1 MLDKIIKSAYET
13 AMERFS
19 QRKEVPRSE
28 IEKMENISLG
38 KTIAAKFLRENNY
51 DILAEINKHP
61 DNIKEYLAEG
71 AQETFLGNI
80 SLPTE
85 KPDLDTNKIAMEGLL
100 AIKKNKP
107 AVVEI
112 FSQLEH
118 LFVYYDQTLAQ
129 AYSQFKD
136 SYAAKISDTVKT
148 LEKRAGTKLKIDI
161 EKQPGFREE
170 WIKYLSRLNSQ
181 YEGILAEQKDKL
193 RQIK

>member
-1 MLDKIIKSAYET
+1 MDKIIKSAYET
-13 AMERFS
+13 AMERFK
-19 QRKEVPRSE
+19 QRKEVTRSE
-28 IEKMENISLG
+28 NEKMENVPLG
-38 KTIAAKFLRENNY
+38 KTMAAKFLRENNC
-51 DILAEINKHP
+51 DILAEIDKHP
-61 DNIKEYLAEG
+61 DNIKEYLIEG

-85 KPDLDTNKIAMEGLL
+85 KTDLDTNKMAMEGLL

-118 LFVYYDQTLAQ
+118 LFKYYEQAVAQTF
-129 AYSQFKD
+129 SQFKD
-136 SYAAKISDTVKT
+136 SYAAKISSTVKT
-148 LEKRAGTKLKIDI
+148 LEERAGTKLKIDL

-170 WIKYLSRLNSQ
+170 WMKFVSRLNSQ
-181 YEGILAEQKDKL
+181 YEGILAEQKEKL